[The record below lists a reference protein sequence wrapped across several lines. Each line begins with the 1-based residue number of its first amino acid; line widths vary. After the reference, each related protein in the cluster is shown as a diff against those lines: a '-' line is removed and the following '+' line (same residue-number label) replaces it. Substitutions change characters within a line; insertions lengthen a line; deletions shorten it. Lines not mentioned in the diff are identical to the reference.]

1 MVKLNSEMKAGT
13 DAATVTDV
21 QVNYVS
27 QTIAKPN
34 VISRCLSCKFWT
46 KKTQYD
52 WQTSGLCSELKGND
66 LITIDIKTG
75 WDGGYVDEIETD
87 PNFGCV
93 CWVSNGL

>member
-1 MVKLNSEMKAGT
+1 MKPKLELNLSSEPTAEDLT
-13 DAATVTDV
+13 S
-21 QVNYVS
+21 S

-52 WQTSGLCSELKGND
+52 WQTAGICSELKGND

-75 WDGGYVDEIETD
+75 WDGGYVDEIETE